1 MPSFNLNDTNVYI
14 HFHLLSSLVDAA
26 ATRCKFNNFGT
37 GVTRAILGLNVC
49 ISRKQAQNVFIGGS
63 GCFLIIGGG
72 ADSAIAPSVFLGM
85 VRL

>member
-1 MPSFNLNDTNVYI
+1 MV
-14 HFHLLSSLVDAA
+14 VDAA

-37 GVTRAILGLNVC
+37 GVTRAILGLDVC
-49 ISRKQAQNVFIGGS
+49 ISRKQAQNVSIGGR

-72 ADSAIAPSVFLGM
+72 HSAIAPSVFLGM

>member
-72 ADSAIAPSVFLGM
+72 ADSAIAPSVFLAM